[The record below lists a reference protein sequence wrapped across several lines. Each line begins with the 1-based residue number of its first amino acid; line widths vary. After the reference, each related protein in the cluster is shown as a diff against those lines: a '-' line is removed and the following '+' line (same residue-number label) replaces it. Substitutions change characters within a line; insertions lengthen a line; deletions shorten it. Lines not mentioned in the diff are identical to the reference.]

1 MSEYFDK
8 SIENIVLTIDYDGNG
23 KPWLCANI
31 NLSLNGRYETISITK
46 AELRKVLEQLEAL

>member
-8 SIENIVLTIDYDGNG
+8 RIDYIALTIDYDGNG

-31 NLSLNGRYETISITK
+31 NLSLSGRYEIVSLTK